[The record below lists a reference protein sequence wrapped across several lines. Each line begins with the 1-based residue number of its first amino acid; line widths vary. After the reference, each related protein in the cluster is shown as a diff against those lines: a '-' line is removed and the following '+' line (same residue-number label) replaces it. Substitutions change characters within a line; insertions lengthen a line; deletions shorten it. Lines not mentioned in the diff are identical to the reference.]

1 MARNGVGNTVVK
13 KNGAGEF
20 FLATLLLWL
29 VSVVF
34 EIAFNLRTELLWV
47 ICGGCFFQ
55 LMNWVV
61 RSWISRDP
69 LFVNTSVSLLHS
81 IITSASGHSLLSMS
95 LLMGTLVNFVL
106 NFSLNTLFIAQCSS
120 YFWLNFC
127 LDFLISGMVA
137 VSMLFLV
144 IT

>member
-1 MARNGVGNTVVK
+1 MARNGIGSSGGK
-13 KNGAGEF
+13 KNGAGQF

-69 LFVNTSVSLLHS
+69 IFVNTSVSLLHS
-81 IITSASGHSLLSMS
+81 IITSASGPFLSSLIFEF
-95 LLMGTLVNFVL
+95 LL
-106 NFSLNTLFIAQCSS
+106 
-120 YFWLNFC
+120 
-127 LDFLISGMVA
+127 
-137 VSMLFLV
+137 
-144 IT
+144 